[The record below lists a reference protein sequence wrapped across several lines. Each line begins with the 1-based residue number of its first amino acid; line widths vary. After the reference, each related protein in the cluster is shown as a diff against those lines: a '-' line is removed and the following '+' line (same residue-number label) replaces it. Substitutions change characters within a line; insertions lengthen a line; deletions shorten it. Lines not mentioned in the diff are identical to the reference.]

1 MTKKYLLTLSACSLI
16 ALSACSQMAA
26 SPDTQ
31 AMNSAS
37 GMKADSSEALLAAEG
52 SWNLVEE
59 QGATA
64 PLDLHSSAKKQVNP
78 NNRQKKTFIPPS
90 QMANVAGTNGDQ
102 DIKFRLLRMELEMQD
117 LRQDFDS
124 LLPPLSTLA
133 EANSPLDNTIQ
144 KIMAKPRKKPM
155 EQAEA
160 SKSMQKMAKAQTPN
174 AAPAPQKASKPS
186 VSGAAVKN
194 IRFGEHP
201 GKTRMVLDLTGAA
214 TYSANVDN
222 TQKQLLIEL
231 TGADWATAQEKLIK
245 HPLVAGYSTKT
256 SANGGTTLALDL
268 KKPVKILGSAA
279 LKPNS
284 SRGHRIYLDLASG

>member
-1 MTKKYLLTLSACSLI
+1 MTKKYFLTLSACSFI

-26 SPDTQ
+26 SPDPQ
-31 AMNSAS
+31 ALNSAS
-37 GMKADSSEALLAAEG
+37 GVKADSSEALLAAEG

-90 QMANVAGTNGDQ
+90 QMANVAGTNGEQ
-102 DIKFRLLRMELEMQD
+102 DMKFRLLRLEREMQG
-117 LRQDFDS
+117 LRKDFDD

-133 EANSPLDNTIQ
+133 ANNSELDNTIQ
-144 KIMAKPRKKPM
+144 RIMAKPSKKPM
-155 EQAEA
+155 EKANA
-160 SKSMQKMAKAQTPN
+160 SQPLQKMAKANTV
-174 AAPAPQKASKPS
+174 APAPQKAIASSK
-186 VSGAAVKN
+186 SGAAVKN

-214 TYSANVDN
+214 SFSANVN
-222 TQKQLLIEL
+222 NSNNKLLVEL
-231 TGADWATAQEKLIK
+231 TGADWATAQQKIIN

-256 SANGGTTLALDL
+256 SVNGGTTLALDL
-268 KKPVKILGSAA
+268 KKPVKILSSAA

-284 SRGHRIYLDLASG
+284 SRGHRIYLDLASS